1 VRDLRD
7 RDLGIG
13 LRLLGPLFLA
23 PCLRHAGAGEKHRVE
38 LRLSR
43 GRDGVT
49 SKAPNSTPSKL
60 VRSVVGLCLA
70 AN

>member
-1 VRDLRD
+1 MLKADT
-7 RDLGIG
+7 
-13 LRLLGPLFLA
+13 
-23 PCLRHAGAGEKHRVE
+23 EKHRVE
-38 LRLSR
+38 LCPRR

-49 SKAPNSTPSKL
+49 SKAPNSTLSKL